1 MKGEPAAQRVIEIVN
16 LVRAEQTI
24 ISSLAVE
31 VPVAGMPVRPGIGE
45 VESVNQRRVGV
56 GAEQQRPILG
66 RQPGSE
72 GDCLPRLDDS
82 PGHAR
87 GSVIAHRSKRR
98 PVHRL
103 CLDEQGPLGQPNPI
117 EQPRTAGRQPAA
129 GDGDTAPPHG
139 AVVRL
144 RGTQIDGP
152 DHPLGASRISEDR
165 RRAGIELLQQHQVR
179 GEFAQ

>member
-1 MKGEPAAQRVIEIVN
+1 MPLWCLPSQVCQGVLITCLSHPLSSMRAGAGPRSGTGSVGACQRSGIED
-16 LVRAEQTI
+16 LV
-24 ISSLAVE
+24 SDCAVA
-31 VPVAGMPVRPGIGE
+31 AGM
-45 VESVNQRRVGV
+45 
-56 GAEQQRPILG
+56 
-66 RQPGSE
+66 
-72 GDCLPRLDDS
+72 
-82 PGHAR
+82 
-87 GSVIAHRSKRR
+87 
-98 PVHRL
+98 
-103 CLDEQGPLGQPNPI
+103 
-117 EQPRTAGRQPAA
+117 